1 MRLWQGWKRLPE
13 QPLVMD
19 KFVKTY
25 DHFSEDVCKSL
36 IGIYEASHR
45 KERVENYRMPQFTQV
60 NLNEEEKFGKFV
72 QLCCYK
78 VVEVVKEY
86 KKELPEY
93 TEWFPSK
100 ILFEQLRVKKYE
112 PGTEDQFDTH
122 VDIQDHQSAKRY
134 LAFLV
139 YLNDDFTG
147 GTTTFPF
154 HELTI
159 TPKTGRV
166 LVFPPTWQYP
176 HRGLPVT
183 DGEPKYI
190 MSTYLHYS

>member
-1 MRLWQGWKRLPE
+1 
-13 QPLVMD
+13 MD

-36 IGIYEASHR
+36 IGIFEASQR
-45 KERVENYRMPQFTQV
+45 KERVENFHMPQFTQV

-147 GTTTFPF
+147 GTTEFPF

-159 TPKTGRV
+159 QPKTGRV

-176 HRGLPVT
+176 HRGVSVT